1 MNRMMEN
8 IMFMNIIENIMIEG
22 IRNMILEN
30 IKVMNKMTKG
40 ILKRTYR

>member
-1 MNRMMEN
+1 M
-8 IMFMNIIENIMIEG
+8 NIMIEG

-40 ILKRTYR
+40 ILKRT